1 MTIKIVRIMTNFEEL
16 LPIMLLESLVTLVTN
31 QNHIFTTVM
40 SMTTQL
46 GKMLTYFEL
55 FLPINISTIRTA
67 ISVLPQSLRPPNL
80 AKW

>member
-1 MTIKIVRIMTNFEEL
+1 MATKIVRIMTNFEEL
-16 LPIMLLESLVTLVTN
+16 LPIILIEFLVTLVTN

-46 GKMLTYFEL
+46 DKMLTYFEL
-55 FLPINISTIRTA
+55 LLPINVSTIRTA
-67 ISVLPQSLRPPNL
+67 ISVLPQSLWPPNL

>member
-1 MTIKIVRIMTNFEEL
+1 M
-16 LPIMLLESLVTLVTN
+16 MLLESLVTLVTN

-40 SMTTQL
+40 SMTTQF

-67 ISVLPQSLRPPNL
+67 ISVLPQSLWPPNL